1 MQARWSWDSE
11 DGFGCHSDTAI
22 RGGNHKEGGPSR
34 ALQIAGI
41 KQFHL
46 HAHKEQHLIRV
57 PLDYFSRLKK
67 ALINKSQE
75 VSFRALT
82 FSPWINWRNDILR
95 LLPLPL
101 VCIPLACISDV
112 TSRCARLCSEALERG
127 SRNAYG
133 RKKALAT
140 SLLVGER
147 GGGRTDLE
155 DVGMAAA
162 LERR

>member
-1 MQARWSWDSE
+1 MQ
-11 DGFGCHSDTAI
+11 DGIGIPEMDLDAI
-22 RGGNHKEGGPSR
+22 VIQQSVEEITKEGGPSR

-82 FSPWINWRNDILR
+82 FSP
-95 LLPLPL
+95 
-101 VCIPLACISDV
+101 
-112 TSRCARLCSEALERG
+112 
-127 SRNAYG
+127 
-133 RKKALAT
+133 
-140 SLLVGER
+140 
-147 GGGRTDLE
+147 
-155 DVGMAAA
+155 
-162 LERR
+162 